1 MKKLKFQ
8 SNYYPKPSIITS
20 KVNAHSRKY
29 KLKRYPMG
37 ASLMSL
43 RHEFEI
49 LHRERYTHIANMPGR
64 LDEILRN
71 CQHFSIVCL
80 DRRMTKFIAEFCS
93 KNIENI

>member
-1 MKKLKFQ
+1 MKLKFQ
-8 SNYYPKPSIITS
+8 SNYYPTPSIIKL
-20 KVNAHSRKY
+20 KVLTPSSNY

-37 ASLMSL
+37 ASIMSM
-43 RHEFEI
+43 RHEFET
-49 LHRERYTHIANMPGR
+49 LHREQYTHIANMPGR

-80 DRRMTKFIAEFCS
+80 DRRMPKFISEFCS